1 MVNNM
6 KIWINKCIAEERATS
21 FIDAITFNIS
31 VPGQGGRVASNI
43 RDGWYRA
50 LGIQAVTPICEDLYI
65 IALSVFATDKR
76 IPRSKTPDNW
86 TREVHLN
93 VPVIMVDQ
101 WNFVKEELERMLSYL
116 SGDLWHFTFR
126 SCEIENRYKDN
137 HVHAPARN
145 TLLNRIDGVSLFSGG
160 LDSFCGAYDFMMKG
174 KNTVFV
180 GFKEYGKLESVQRTL
195 MDSLNCCFPDIVK
208 LLFTFTARACCP
220 LGTENLPPEN
230 TSRSRSFLFICAAI
244 CVAEVV
250 GDDTPVYIPENGFIG
265 LNLPLTMGRSG
276 SCSTRTTHPYFI
288 KMLNG
293 ILGKVGIQ
301 HEVINPFAFQT
312 KREIVQQ
319 FIAAPGFLENIHKT
333 ISCSHPC
340 NGRWQG
346 KTEPENCGYCY
357 PCLIRQSSLVGVLP
371 PNEHYSYDVL
381 SLDYLMNAT
390 NAKRSDFVDLLS
402 SINEACLSTD
412 EDLMKRIKATGRL
425 TQEETHA
432 FLRLYKETIADL
444 IRMLSV
450 DPELLR
456 IAGVHYATN

>member
-1 MVNNM
+1 M
-6 KIWINKCIAEERATS
+6 
-21 FIDAITFNIS
+21 TFNIS

-43 RDGWYRA
+43 RDGWYRV

-101 WNFVKEELERMLSYL
+101 WNFVKEELERMLGYL

-160 LDSFCGAYDFMMKG
+160 LDSFCGAYDLMMNS

-180 GFKEYGKLESVQRTL
+180 GFKEYGKLESVQSTL

-230 TSRSRSFLFICAAI
+230 DLSN
-244 CVAEVV
+244 VAKVESVPVEV
-250 GDDTPVYIPENGFIG
+250 TTQILLLVYLIG
-265 LNLPLTMGRSG
+265 T
-276 SCSTRTTHPYFI
+276 
-288 KMLNG
+288 
-293 ILGKVGIQ
+293 
-301 HEVINPFAFQT
+301 IN
-312 KREIVQQ
+312 IVV
-319 FIAAPGFLENIHKT
+319 
-333 ISCSHPC
+333 S
-340 NGRWQG
+340 
-346 KTEPENCGYCY
+346 
-357 PCLIRQSSLVGVLP
+357 V
-371 PNEHYSYDVL
+371 VL
-381 SLDYLMNAT
+381 SS
-390 NAKRSDFVDLLS
+390 AK
-402 SINEACLSTD
+402 I
-412 EDLMKRIKATGRL
+412 
-425 TQEETHA
+425 
-432 FLRLYKETIADL
+432 
-444 IRMLSV
+444 IRMKPKQILSKM
-450 DPELLR
+450 D
-456 IAGVHYATN
+456 